1 MSDDSSR
8 PPTRLERIGRLRV
21 TLGFVVAAVAFWFAT
36 PSWASLG
43 AGAAIAGVGETVR
56 LWAAG
61 HLRKSQEVTV
71 SGPYRLTRHPLYLGS
86 FIMGIGFVV
95 ASANGVVT
103 TVVLGYLAVMF
114 WVAITLEE
122 ALLRQKFGSDYDR
135 YARGQIDPTEASSQR
150 YSFSLARD
158 NGEGRT
164 LLGLAASLGLLGLKV
179 WFSRPGSALTF

>member
-1 MSDDSSR
+1 MGDHPAES
-8 PPTRLERIGRLRV
+8 PTRLERIGRLRV
-21 TLGFVVAAVAFWFAT
+21 TLGFVVAAIAFWFAT
-36 PSWASLG
+36 PSWAALG
-43 AGAAIAGVGETVR
+43 AGAAVAGVGEAVR

-71 SGPYRLTRHPLYLGS
+71 SGPYRFTRHPLYLGS
-86 FIMGIGFVV
+86 FVMGVGFVV

-103 TVVLGYLAVMF
+103 TIVLGYLAVMF

-122 ALLRQKFGSDYDR
+122 ALLRRKFGNDYDR
-135 YARGQIDPTEASSQR
+135 YARGQIDPTEASLR
-150 YSFSLARD
+150 RFSFSLARH

-179 WFSRPGSALTF
+179 WFSG

>member
-21 TLGFVVAAVAFWFAT
+21 TLGFVVAAIAFWFAT

-43 AGAAIAGVGETVR
+43 AGAVIAGVGETVR
-56 LWAAG
+56 LWASG
-61 HLRKSQEVTV
+61 YLRKSQEVTV

-135 YARGQIDPTEASSQR
+135 YARGRIDPTEASSRR

-158 NGEGRT
+158 NGEGQT